1 MGSQYFGNKQSNK
14 TSSNSTDG
22 KLSKKK
28 ERKTTKVSVM
38 KAGRGK

>member
-1 MGSQYFGNKQSNK
+1 MGSQYFGNKKDSK
-14 TSSNSTDG
+14 KVDG
-22 KLSKKK
+22 KLSRKK

>member
-1 MGSQYFGNKQSNK
+1 MGSQYFGNKQDNK
-14 TSSNSTDG
+14 TNSKRTDG
-22 KLSKKK
+22 KLNKKK

>member
-1 MGSQYFGNKQSNK
+1 MGSQYFGNKQENK
-14 TSSNSTDG
+14 KDSKTADG
-22 KLSKKK
+22 KLSRKK